1 MAGVGETIK
10 QRRAQLGLTQKELA
24 ARVGISRQYLAEI
37 ETGRRK
43 PTLNTL
49 ERLFFFFCPWPFTTS
64 ENRGGFQCLTPRPP
78 HRPP

>member
-49 ERLFFFFCPWPFTTS
+49 ERLFFALGLSLQVKT
-64 ENRGGFQCLTPRPP
+64 EEAP
-78 HRPP
+78 HA